1 MASGKNQSSLPSGR
15 SLKFGKLNAALA
27 LSGMA
32 AISVG
37 YYLLDQ
43 GSITMAPILL
53 VVGYVVLLP
62 LAIMA

>member
-1 MASGKNQSSLPSGR
+1 MASNKNRSSQPPGKSF
-15 SLKFGKLNAALA
+15 KFGKLNVALA

-43 GSITMAPILL
+43 GSITTAPILL

-62 LAIMA
+62 LAIIA